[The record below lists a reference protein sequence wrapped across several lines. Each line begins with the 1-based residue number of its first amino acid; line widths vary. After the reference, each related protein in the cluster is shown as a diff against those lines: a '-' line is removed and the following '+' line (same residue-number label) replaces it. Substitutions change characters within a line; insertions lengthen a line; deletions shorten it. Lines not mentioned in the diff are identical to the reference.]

1 MATSWRG
8 AGAAPPGL
16 LAAVSR
22 GAVLLQL
29 GRGIRPD
36 SDAAGLAGA
45 SSGPRLRV
53 FILNTGRFHTQLA
66 RQVKGK
72 RAHAYLQRRVAFYR
86 VQGIALAPISGA
98 KPSMTE
104 QPSSAVGSLVALT

>member
-1 MATSWRG
+1 M
-8 AGAAPPGL
+8 
-16 LAAVSR
+16 
-22 GAVLLQL
+22 
-29 GRGIRPD
+29 
-36 SDAAGLAGA
+36 
-45 SSGPRLRV
+45 